1 MPKPKVANLS
11 SGLVAVKGRAAPP
24 PDAPARGAEQAGAT
38 REEIVP
44 LNFRIPASLRR
55 AFKTYAAQHDMK
67 LNELLRVAFEAYRT
81 QQGD

>member
-1 MPKPKVANLS
+1 MPKTKVADLS
-11 SGLVAVKGRAAPP
+11 AGLVAVKGSAAPREG
-24 PDAPARGAEQAGAT
+24 AP

-55 AFKTYAAQHDMK
+55 EFKTYAAQHDMK
-67 LNELLRVAFEAYRT
+67 LNELFRAAFDAYRV